1 MSQIRWL
8 GLEKVWWLSQHYSH
22 KENWGK
28 ISDFLESRI
37 VCAFLS
43 PLYQSNTLPLCLT
56 LPLICKLE
64 RKAEK
69 SAHLGGFP
77 LGSLVKNPSTNPGD
91 MGDGNVDLI
100 PGSGRSPGGEHG
112 NHSSILAWR
121 IPWIEDPGLVIIF
134 VAIPKLYPYKLTKKE
149 FPNSL
154 QNFSLDIHY
163 IFLNVSLYLIF
174 FNKH

>member
-1 MSQIRWL
+1 MSQSKWL

-56 LPLICKLE
+56 LLLICKLE

-112 NHSSILAWR
+112 NPLQYSCLENPMDRRSWACDHFCCHPKVISIQ
-121 IPWIEDPGLVIIF
+121 VN
-134 VAIPKLYPYKLTKKE
+134 KKGI
-149 FPNSL
+149 S
-154 QNFSLDIHY
+154 
-163 IFLNVSLYLIF
+163 
-174 FNKH
+174 K